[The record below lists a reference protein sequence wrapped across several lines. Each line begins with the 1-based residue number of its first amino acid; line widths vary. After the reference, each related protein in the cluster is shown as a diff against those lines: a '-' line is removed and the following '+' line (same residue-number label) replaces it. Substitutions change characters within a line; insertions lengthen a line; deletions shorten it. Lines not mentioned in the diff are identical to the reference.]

1 RQEKDTYYPGG
12 GGTVVGQPGG
22 VFGALGVEI
31 MPAVYYSYS
40 ITGDPAAFLA
50 TAGTKSASGLDDDAT
65 LDVWTMDQNGNL
77 TCVTDDAVD

>member
-1 RQEKDTYYPGG
+1 
-12 GGTVVGQPGG
+12 
-22 VFGALGVEI
+22 